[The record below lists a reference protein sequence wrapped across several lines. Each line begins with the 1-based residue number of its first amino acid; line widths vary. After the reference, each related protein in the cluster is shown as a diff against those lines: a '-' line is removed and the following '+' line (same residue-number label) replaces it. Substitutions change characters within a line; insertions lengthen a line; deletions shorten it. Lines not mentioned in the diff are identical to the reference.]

1 MRIDF
6 ADKSFISATRSPEGR
21 VVISVGATTLDDP
34 LSLVLNTAELS
45 EEEFKKLI
53 SDLE

>member
-6 ADKSFISATRSPEGR
+6 NDKSFISATKNDEGR
-21 VVISVGATTLDDP
+21 ITITVGATAPEDP

-53 SDLE
+53 SDL